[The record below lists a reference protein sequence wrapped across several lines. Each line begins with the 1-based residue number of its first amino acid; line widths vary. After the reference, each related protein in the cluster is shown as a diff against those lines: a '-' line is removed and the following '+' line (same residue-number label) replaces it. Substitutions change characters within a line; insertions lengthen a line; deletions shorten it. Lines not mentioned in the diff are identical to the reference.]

1 MRPRRHVRRP
11 PDLTSLFDVLFIV
24 IFAALI
30 RATAVEHAAAHPPAP
45 PRPSAP
51 VVPPA
56 VAALRQRA
64 LADLD
69 AQLASRTALV
79 VRITKDGTID
89 ALDVDGKR
97 LALDAPLLEHS
108 PDPDVVLAYL
118 GDRSAELRVCRIAAL
133 HLGTAELS
141 RYLVILAPALPLADL
156 PHALFDGL
164 HRDLDRCLTE
174 QHGLAAL
181 VDPAAI
187 PPLSPPAPSAPHA
200 APAPP
205 TPSAPPASHVAS
217 PPPAAPPP
225 IPTTSLP
232 SPAAPSPPTTP
243 SNEP

>member
-24 IFAALI
+24 VFAALI
-30 RATAVEHAAAHPPAP
+30 RAAAVEHAAAHPPAP
-45 PRPSAP
+45 PAPPRPSAP
-51 VVPPA
+51 AIPPA

-69 AQLASRTALV
+69 ARLAARAALV

-89 ALDVDGKR
+89 ALEVDGKR

-108 PDPDVVLAYL
+108 PNPDIAIAYL

-133 HLGTAELS
+133 HLGEAELS
-141 RYLVILAPALPLADL
+141 RYLVILAPALPLVDL

-181 VDPAAI
+181 VDPAAL
-187 PPLSPPAPSAPHA
+187 P
-200 APAPP
+200 PP
-205 TPSAPPASHVAS
+205 TQ
-217 PPPAAPPP
+217 PPPTAVPR
-225 IPTTSLP
+225 
-232 SPAAPSPPTTP
+232 TTP
-243 SNEP
+243 